1 MEQERLN
8 DELTVV
14 GLVLVILFIVYQ
26 LISSRYTEDNLKA
39 KVLEAQKVAITL
51 NNELAVTEIEL
62 TETKDKLVT
71 LESQRE
77 EEALISQII
86 KDIAT
91 AWNSRRKD

>member
-14 GLVLVILFIVYQ
+14 GLVLVILFITYQ
-26 LISSRYTEDNLKA
+26 LISSKYIENHLKS
-39 KVLEAQKVAITL
+39 KVLEAQKVAIYL
-51 NNELAVTEIEL
+51 NNELATTEFEL
-62 TETKDKLVT
+62 TETKDKLIT
-71 LESQRE
+71 LENQRE
-77 EEALISQII
+77 EETLISQII

>member
-14 GLVLVILFIVYQ
+14 GLVLVILFITYQ
-26 LISSRYTEDNLKA
+26 LISSKHIEDNLKS
-39 KVLEAQKVAITL
+39 KVLEAQKVAIYL
-51 NNELAVTEIEL
+51 NNELATTEFEL
-62 TETKDKLVT
+62 TETKDKLIT

-77 EEALISQII
+77 EETLISQII

>member
-39 KVLEAQKVAITL
+39 KILEAQKVAIYL
-51 NNELAVTEIEL
+51 NNELATTEFEL
-62 TETKDKLVT
+62 TETKDKLIT
-71 LESQRE
+71 LEGQRE
-77 EEALISQII
+77 EEALISKII

-91 AWNSRRKD
+91 SWNSGRKN

>member
-1 MEQERLN
+1 MEQEQLN

-39 KVLEAQKVAITL
+39 KVLEAQKVAIHL
-51 NNELAVTEIEL
+51 NNELATTEFEL
-62 TETKDKLVT
+62 TETKDKLMT
-71 LESQRE
+71 LEDQRE

-91 AWNSRRKD
+91 SWNSGRKD

>member
-39 KVLEAQKVAITL
+39 KVLEAQKVAIYL
-51 NNELAVTEIEL
+51 NNELATTEFEL
-62 TETKDKLVT
+62 TETKDKLIT
-71 LESQRE
+71 LEGQRD
-77 EEALISQII
+77 EEALISKII

-91 AWNSRRKD
+91 SWNSGRKN